1 MERQNILAL
10 RRKMKEAAFNDPL
23 TGGISNAAFLL
34 RVQEKLE
41 KEPQR
46 PYVMAFLNIRGFKNI
61 NELYGVETGNTLLK
75 QIYNI
80 LKRSIRKEEIVT
92 RSECDHYF
100 MLLEGDREERVRERL
115 EQMLEEVSGA

>member
-1 MERQNILAL
+1 MGRQNILAL

-23 TGGISNAAFLL
+23 TGGISNVAFLL

-92 RSECDHYF
+92 RSECDH
-100 MLLEGDREERVRERL
+100 
-115 EQMLEEVSGA
+115 

>member
-1 MERQNILAL
+1 
-10 RRKMKEAAFNDPL
+10 MKEAAFNDPL

-61 NELYGVETGNTLLK
+61 N
-75 QIYNI
+75 
-80 LKRSIRKEEIVT
+80 
-92 RSECDHYF
+92 
-100 MLLEGDREERVRERL
+100 
-115 EQMLEEVSGA
+115 

>member
-1 MERQNILAL
+1 MGRQNILAL

-46 PYVMAFLNIRGFKNI
+46 PYVMAFLNIRVQFLADSVVS
-61 NELYGVETGNTLLK
+61 E
-75 QIYNI
+75 
-80 LKRSIRKEEIVT
+80 SSRKPSMT
-92 RSECDHYF
+92 F
-100 MLLEGDREERVRERL
+100 
-115 EQMLEEVSGA
+115 